1 MDYQETTVAG
11 KQWKRCYAI
20 DIQNPYGQTPTV
32 TMHEEVITQVN
43 DAVFHQRTGN
53 VQVPFDPSAEI
64 ALLDPATGAPLG
76 VTMTQGQIHVA
87 LWSLYM
93 TKALERDAATP

>member
-1 MDYQETTVAG
+1 MDYQETTVSG

-20 DIQNPYGQTPTV
+20 DIQNPSGGAPSV

-43 DAVFHQRTGN
+43 DEVFNRRTGS
-53 VQVPFDPSAEI
+53 VHVPFDPAAEI
-64 ALLDPATGAPLG
+64 ALMNPATGESLG
-76 VTMTQGQIHVA
+76 VTMTQGQIQVA

-93 TKALERDAATP
+93 TKALERDAAQ